1 MAQDGDSSPAA
12 LVVEA
17 TVARRYYLDGLSK
30 SDIAAE
36 LSLSRFKVAR
46 LLNHARASGLIRIE
60 LDYRGEISLDLSVRL
75 STAFG
80 LRHCVVIESPEDD
93 DTLLRT
99 NLGRAGAR
107 LLTEITEAS
116 DVVGLAWSRSLM
128 AVRTSLVRLAPCTVV
143 QLTGALSSRDFD
155 ESSIDL
161 VRDVARISSG
171 PALFFYAPMIVPDA
185 ATAQVLRTQPDIA
198 RAVSRFPDLTK
209 AVVGLGAWQPGLST
223 VADAVT
229 DAEWREMYELGVRAE
244 TCGIQLDAEGIQVKT
259 SLTGRLIG
267 IEAEQLRAVP
277 EVIAVAYGTPKAPA
291 IRAAL
296 RGGFITSLVTHA
308 SMARALLGR
317 T

>member
-1 MAQDGDSSPAA
+1 MAQDGDSGPAA
-12 LVVEA
+12 LVVAA

-46 LLNHARASGLIRIE
+46 LLDYARATGLIRIE
-60 LDYRGEISLDLSVRL
+60 LAYREEISLDLSVRL

-80 LRHCVVIESPEDD
+80 LRHCAVIESPEDD

-99 NLGRAGAR
+99 NLGRVGAR
-107 LLTEITEAS
+107 LLTEITEAG

-128 AVRTSLVRLAPCTVV
+128 AMQRSLVRLAPCTVV
-143 QLTGALSSRDFD
+143 QLTGALSLPDFD

-185 ATAQVLRTQPDIA
+185 ATAQALRTQPDVA

-209 AVVGLGAWQPGLST
+209 AMVGVGVGSGVSGRCGFAGLS
-223 VADAVT
+223 
-229 DAEWREMYELGVRAE
+229 
-244 TCGIQLDAEGIQVKT
+244 
-259 SLTGRLIG
+259 
-267 IEAEQLRAVP
+267 
-277 EVIAVAYGTPKAPA
+277 
-291 IRAAL
+291 
-296 RGGFITSLVTHA
+296 
-308 SMARALLGR
+308 
-317 T
+317 